1 MPVERDNPYGNYN
14 FIVEITGVD
23 NPPHAGFSEV
33 SGLGMEVTPIEY
45 RAGSDKTNTTRKI
58 PGLSKFAN
66 VVLKRG
72 ITGSTAMYEWMKDV
86 RDGSDSIR
94 QDVTIRMLD
103 EQRQP
108 VITWKLSNAWPAKI
122 CGPELKATGNEV
134 AIESFEL
141 THEGV
146 TIE

>member
-1 MPVERDNPYGNYN
+1 MPVERDNPYGNFN
-14 FIVEITGVD
+14 FIVDISGVD

-33 SGLGMEVTPIEY
+33 SGLDMEVTPIEY
-45 RAGSDKTNTTRKI
+45 RAGSDKTNTARKI
-58 PGLSKFAN
+58 PGLTRFTN

-86 RDGSDSIR
+86 HDGSDSIR
-94 QDVTIRMLD
+94 HDVTIRLLD
-103 EQRQP
+103 EEHQP
-108 VITWKLSNAWPAKI
+108 VITWNLSNAWPVKMR
-122 CGPELKATGNEV
+122 GPGLKATGNEV

-141 THEGV
+141 AHEGL